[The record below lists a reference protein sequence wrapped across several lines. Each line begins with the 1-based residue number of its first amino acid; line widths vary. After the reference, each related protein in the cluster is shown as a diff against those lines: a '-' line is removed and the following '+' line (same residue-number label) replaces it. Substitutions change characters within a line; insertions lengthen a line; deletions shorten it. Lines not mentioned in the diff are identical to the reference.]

1 MAIGGGKQ
9 AIMWANL
16 SQSSQAVH
24 LLYESPLDSMRG
36 SLVLHRVIRTIARH
50 NDIEALFFFFS
61 LRV

>member
-16 SQSSQAVH
+16 SQSSEAGH

-50 NDIEALFFFFS
+50 NLPN
-61 LRV
+61 R